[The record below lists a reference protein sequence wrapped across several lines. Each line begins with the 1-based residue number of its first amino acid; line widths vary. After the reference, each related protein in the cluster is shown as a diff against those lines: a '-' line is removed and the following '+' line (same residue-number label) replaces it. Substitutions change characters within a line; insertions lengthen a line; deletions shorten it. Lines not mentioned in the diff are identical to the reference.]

1 MTIRNTVETAR
12 EVTPRPGRSV
22 GVLSSALCVISVA
35 AALGLFSAS
44 TAAADTRTSA
54 THRATA
60 DNAARDGSPGLDM
73 RDDEYNSDYIFG
85 MSKGVANS
93 TIHPAVK
100 PLFFVL
106 TVPLDLAF
114 LPFAAIGGFF

>member
-1 MTIRNTVETAR
+1 MTIRNTAETAR
-12 EVTPRPGRSV
+12 EVTPRPGRSIRLL
-22 GVLSSALCVISVA
+22 GSALCVILVA
-35 AALGLFSAS
+35 AALGFFSAS

-54 THRATA
+54 THRATV
-60 DNAARDGSPGLDM
+60 DGSPGLDM

-93 TIHPAVK
+93 TLHPAVK

-106 TVPLDLAF
+106 TIPLDLAF